1 MPTGILI
8 IEDEFRLARNIQVY
22 LERSGFVVRKTD
34 NGLDGLDEFRRF
46 APEIVLLDLGL
57 PDLDGIEVLR
67 RLIRIDSRTKVVI
80 MTGTGLEDDQRA
92 AINAGAQH
100 CLVKPLVL
108 KELRLVLE
116 NAAEG

>member
-22 LERSGFVVRKTD
+22 LERSGFVVRRTK
-34 NGLDGLDEFRRF
+34 NGLDGLNEARRF

-67 RLIRIDSRTKVVI
+67 RLLDIDARINVI
-80 MTGTGLEDDQRA
+80 VMTGTGLGEARKTA
-92 AINAGAQH
+92 MNAGARD
-100 CLVKPLVL
+100 CLAKPLVL
-108 KELRLVLE
+108 SELRMILE
-116 NAAEG
+116 KTTSE

>member
-1 MPTGILI
+1 MPTGVLI
-8 IEDEFRLARNIQVY
+8 IDDEFRLARNIQLY
-22 LERSGFVVRKTD
+22 LERSGFVVRNSA
-34 NGLDGLDEFRRF
+34 NGLDGLEEFRRF

-67 RLIRIDSRTKVVI
+67 RLLRIDSRTKVVI
-80 MTGTGLEDDQRA
+80 MTGTGLEDSQRA
-92 AINAGAQH
+92 AMNAGAQH

-116 NAAEG
+116 STVED